1 MNDKGEAII
10 TRALSVT
17 THTAR
22 HSGITNM
29 YLSHK
34 FTIIQM
40 MHVSDHKPKKTF
52 LDYIKLSSDEIADEI
67 AVMSKKDGEMWR
79 INNSLPKSDL
89 LAIFLK
95 QAFVNNKYYDYFCSP
110 KS

>member
-40 MHVSDHKPKKTF
+40 MHVSDHKPQKTF

-79 INNSLPKSDL
+79 ISLIYCLSASVFEDEN
-89 LAIFLK
+89 ACSVESIE
-95 QAFVNNKYYDYFCSP
+95 QAC
-110 KS
+110 